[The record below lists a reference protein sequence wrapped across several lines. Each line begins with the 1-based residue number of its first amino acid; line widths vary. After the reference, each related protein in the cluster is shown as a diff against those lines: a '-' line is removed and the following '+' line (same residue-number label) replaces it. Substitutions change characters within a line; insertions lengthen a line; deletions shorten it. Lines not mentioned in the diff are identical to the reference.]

1 MYVVIYLIKGR
12 LPWKA
17 AASPE
22 SVAQIK
28 KTILPEELFLDMPP
42 SYLDIFKYLCTMS
55 YEEAPDYSCIIEKL

>member
-28 KTILPEELFLDMPP
+28 KIILPEELFVDMPH

-55 YEEAPDYSCIIEKL
+55 YEEAPNYSYIIENL